1 MTKHVFGFPDK
12 ARLKTIPQLQ
22 RLAKKIENSLV
33 AGLDM
38 LLSNTRMTKA
48 LIRLRGCA
56 GWSVPLLFTI
66 STADRFSRVEASTC
80 NKRYRIVF
88 SAIVFVALNGLGLGA
103 FCHR

>member
-1 MTKHVFGFPDK
+1 MTKHVFGISDK

-22 RLAKKIENSLV
+22 RLAKNEISLV
-33 AGLDM
+33 ASLDM
-38 LLSNTRMTKA
+38 LHSNTRMTKA

-80 NKRYRIVF
+80 NKGYRIVF